1 MLLTFIGYYAILF
14 SGMKNKK
21 KPETTTVAFSMR
33 TDVLEQ
39 VKELAAEDNR
49 SVSRMAEILLREA
62 LDARRGK

>member
-1 MLLTFIGYYAILF
+1 
-14 SGMKNKK
+14 MKNKK

-39 VKELAAEDNR
+39 VKELALEDNR